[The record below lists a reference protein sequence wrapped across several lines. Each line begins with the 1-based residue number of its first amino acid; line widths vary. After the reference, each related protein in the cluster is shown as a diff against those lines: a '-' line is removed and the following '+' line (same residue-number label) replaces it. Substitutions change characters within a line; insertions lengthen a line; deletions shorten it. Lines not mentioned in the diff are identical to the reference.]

1 MKKTSKNPTGIEL
14 MIEKYRETLRIPENL
29 RHYSETDFR
38 TAERKFLKWAL
49 GGGESNREQFLKLL
63 TR

>member
-1 MKKTSKNPTGIEL
+1 MEKTSKKPTGIEL
-14 MIEKYRETLRIPENL
+14 MIEKYKEIFRIPENL

>member
-1 MKKTSKNPTGIEL
+1 MKKTSNRPTGIEL
-14 MIEKYRETLRIPENL
+14 MIEKYREIFRIPENL

>member
-1 MKKTSKNPTGIEL
+1 MEKISKKPTGIEL
-14 MIEKYRETLRIPENL
+14 MIEKYREIFRIPENL
-29 RHYSETDFR
+29 RHYLETDFR

>member
-1 MKKTSKNPTGIEL
+1 MEKTSKKPTGIEL
-14 MIEKYRETLRIPENL
+14 MIEKYREIFRIPENL

>member
-1 MKKTSKNPTGIEL
+1 MEKTSKKLTGIEL
-14 MIEKYRETLRIPENL
+14 MIEKYREIFRIPENL

>member
-1 MKKTSKNPTGIEL
+1 MEKISKKPTGIEL
-14 MIEKYRETLRIPENL
+14 MIEKYREIFRIPENL

-38 TAERKFLKWAL
+38 TAERK
-49 GGGESNREQFLKLL
+49 EQFLKLL